1 MRVIFFIF
9 LDVRIS
15 SWNSSEG
22 ILVYRIMV
30 VTSTL
35 RTTPHSDIESPVE
48 DAMADS
54 TLGSESGEF
63 TCISC
68 DSKCRDVD

>member
-1 MRVIFFIF
+1 MTFFFILF
-9 LDVRIS
+9 LDVPIS

-48 DAMADS
+48 GSMADS